1 MAYDSKKVETAEA
14 LFAAAI
20 DLMKQN
26 YNKPANEIPT
36 SMVIADLAAK
46 AIKWDC
52 IAAQDV
58 VYDLLEQGAAKV
70 QSLKVCSVRDS
81 NPGHPKSKD
90 SLCNSRIIFDC
101 QL

>member
-58 VYDLLEQGAAKV
+58 VYDLLEEVNEHTLAKDFKGMAEV
-70 QSLKVCSVRDS
+70 H
-81 NPGHPKSKD
+81 NAT
-90 SLCNSRIIFDC
+90 FDEVEA
-101 QL
+101 

>member
-14 LFAAAI
+14 LFQAAI

-26 YNKPANEIPT
+26 YNKPADEIPT

-46 AIKWDC
+46 TIKWDC

-58 VYDLLEQGAAKV
+58 AYELLEEVNEHTLAKDFKGMAEV
-70 QSLKVCSVRDS
+70 H
-81 NPGHPKSKD
+81 NAT
-90 SLCNSRIIFDC
+90 FDEEA
-101 QL
+101 

>member
-1 MAYDSKKVETAEA
+1 MAYDSKKVETAQA

-26 YNKPANEIPT
+26 YNKPANEIST

-58 VYDLLEQGAAKV
+58 AYELLEEVNEHTLAKDFKGMAEV
-70 QSLKVCSVRDS
+70 H
-81 NPGHPKSKD
+81 NAT
-90 SLCNSRIIFDC
+90 FDMEEA
-101 QL
+101 

>member
-14 LFAAAI
+14 LFQAAI

-26 YNKPANEIPT
+26 YNKPADEIPT

-46 AIKWDC
+46 TLKWDC

-58 VYDLLEQGAAKV
+58 AYDILEEVNEHTLAKAFKAIAEV
-70 QSLKVCSVRDS
+70 H
-81 NPGHPKSKD
+81 NE
-90 SLCNSRIIFDC
+90 NFDKEEA
-101 QL
+101 

>member
-1 MAYDSKKVETAEA
+1 MAYDSKKVETAQA

-58 VYDLLEQGAAKV
+58 VYELLEEVNEHTLAKDFKGMAEV
-70 QSLKVCSVRDS
+70 H
-81 NPGHPKSKD
+81 NAT
-90 SLCNSRIIFDC
+90 FDMEEA
-101 QL
+101 

>member
-26 YNKPANEIPT
+26 YTKPASEIPT

-46 AIKWDC
+46 TIKWDC
-52 IAAQDV
+52 IAAQDIAYNV
-58 VYDLLEQGAAKV
+58 LEDVNEHTLAKNFRDMADLHNRTIDMEEA
-70 QSLKVCSVRDS
+70 
-81 NPGHPKSKD
+81 
-90 SLCNSRIIFDC
+90 
-101 QL
+101 